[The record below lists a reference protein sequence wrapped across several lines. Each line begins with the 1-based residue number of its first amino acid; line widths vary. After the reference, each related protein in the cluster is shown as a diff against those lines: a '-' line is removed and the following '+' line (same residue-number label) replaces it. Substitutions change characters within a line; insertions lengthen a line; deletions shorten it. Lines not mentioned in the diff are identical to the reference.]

1 MSSRRGPMLLVIAL
15 AVAVGVG
22 IVLTTRVEPVPPFDI
37 DSARPDGLKAVRVLL
52 EEQGVDVRR
61 SPAARITDGS
71 LELGADEA
79 IVMIAPSAATDEEV
93 AALTTAAAAGGLVVF
108 GEPLLSADE
117 DVDVSV
123 LDDAQFL
130 DGRTLADVSPFEVAP
145 GRCDIEVL
153 ADLGDIDTAFATPIL
168 PVEGDPERCYDEDG
182 GAHFLRRDEGSGS
195 VVTLSSPYLWVNA
208 RLQPRKEEGGEPL
221 ANGATAVR
229 LLGGA
234 QRVTFIDPVA
244 SAGEVASGTQ
254 GPITLLPLP
263 VKLALAQLLGAFVL
277 FVWWRSRRLGPPVAE
292 RLPVEAAGSEL
303 VAAVGDLLRRRGNPQ
318 RAAATVRLDTR
329 RVLAE
334 RLGMGADPSPV
345 ALVEVVASR
354 TGRPPDEV
362 GAALYDDPTA
372 PIASADSLV
381 ALVRT
386 LDVIR
391 QEVLHVAIR

>member
-1 MSSRRGPMLLVIAL
+1 M
-15 AVAVGVG
+15 
-22 IVLTTRVEPVPPFDI
+22 
-37 DSARPDGLKAVRVLL
+37 
-52 EEQGVDVRR
+52 
-61 SPAARITDGS
+61 
-71 LELGADEA
+71 
-79 IVMIAPSAATDEEV
+79 
-93 AALTTAAAAGGLVVF
+93 
-108 GEPLLSADE
+108 
-117 DVDVSV
+117 
-123 LDDAQFL
+123 
-130 DGRTLADVSPFEVAP
+130 
-145 GRCDIEVL
+145 
-153 ADLGDIDTAFATPIL
+153 
-168 PVEGDPERCYDEDG
+168 
-182 GAHFLRRDEGSGS
+182 
-195 VVTLSSPYLWVNA
+195 
-208 RLQPRKEEGGEPL
+208 
-221 ANGATAVR
+221 
-229 LLGGA
+229 
-234 QRVTFIDPVA
+234 
-244 SAGEVASGTQ
+244 
-254 GPITLLPLP
+254 
-263 VKLALAQLLGAFVL
+263 
-277 FVWWRSRRLGPPVAE
+277 AE